1 MDPITLTAIGLGGQ
15 ALTQGFAGGYAL
27 SQGLKMKVDD
37 RTDYTIDPTIR
48 GMRSEAELQQSGR
61 MANAGA
67 MERNAQTSGAVAQ
80 DSYNRAATDATQA
93 FMGTAAVNAQNA
105 QSGLNLAQLE
115 AQDQAR
121 RDSRADRAGML
132 LNTERARQIQ
142 DDQLKRQEQIAAKT
156 QLISGGLQ
164 GITSG
169 FGGLA
174 SIGQLQ
180 SQFDM
185 QTAQENYYNAAAK
198 SGGFRNN
205 NVNLGG
211 IYQSNSLGTWDPVT
225 QSYV

>member
-15 ALTQGFAGGYAL
+15 ALTQGIAGGIAL
-27 SQGLKMKVDD
+27 SQGMKTNVDK
-37 RTDYTIDPTIR
+37 RQDYTIDPTIR

-80 DSYNRAATDATQA
+80 SSYNRAATDATQA
-93 FMGTAAVNAQNA
+93 FMGTAAVGAQAA

-115 AQDQAR
+115 AQDQSR

-132 LNTERARQIQ
+132 LNQERARQIQ
-142 DDQLKRQEQIAAKT
+142 DDQLKRQEQIATKT

-180 SQFDM
+180 GQFGM
-185 QTAQENYYNAAAK
+185 QEAQQNYYNAAAAAPRV
-198 SGGFRNN
+198 GGG
-205 NVNLGG
+205 NVSLGG
-211 IYQSNSLGTWDPVT
+211 VFQNNTLGTYNPVT
-225 QSYV
+225 GEYE